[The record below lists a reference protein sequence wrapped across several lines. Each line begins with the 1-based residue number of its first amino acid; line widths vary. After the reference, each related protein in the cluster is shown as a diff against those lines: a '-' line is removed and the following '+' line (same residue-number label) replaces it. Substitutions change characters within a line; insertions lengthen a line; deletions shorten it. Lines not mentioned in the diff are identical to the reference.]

1 MSETATKTY
10 SLGAILTGITG
21 TLLGEFSEFHSLAE
35 WLCGYPVF
43 THQLPRLRE
52 EIEQGLRGQ
61 FPQFTNED
69 ASDVGEDNW
78 REWLDARKLIYGE
91 AFQVTP
97 MSDAPE
103 QQNPLHELWDMVG
116 PEKVFVIDPDGLT
129 P

>member
-21 TLLGEFSEFHSLAE
+21 TVLCDFSDFHSLAE

-43 THQLPRLRE
+43 THQLPRMKE
-52 EIEQGLRGQ
+52 DIEQGLRRQ
-61 FPQFTNED
+61 FPQFADED
-69 ASDVGEDNW
+69 VSDVDEDNC

-116 PEKVFVIDPDGLT
+116 PEKVFVIDPNELT